1 MTAAE
6 SAIQALP
13 AAARASLPDR
23 LAAVFDASIQQLRA
37 AGVAI
42 DARASLAALVAEIV
56 RDATARALNPF
67 GGTSSRSEAQ
77 WIERPIFV
85 APPSPPASFSALLAR
100 ARSAAA
106 AAVSA
111 VVSPAG
117 APAVPYSPALIAA
130 VTRGGA
136 AAQARAAAIA
146 ALGRSGAAAWFDP
159 ATARVLDNV
168 PASVR
173 DFSNAVRR
181 AREVQDAEKR
191 SRVMKIGAAVV
202 GGLALVFFLR
212 GRK

>member
-13 AAARASLPDR
+13 AAARGSLPDR

-42 DARASLAALVAEIV
+42 DARASLAALVAEIT
-56 RDATARALNPF
+56 RDLAARALNPF
-67 GGTSSRSEAQ
+67 GASSSRSESQ

-85 APPSPPASFSALLAR
+85 APPSPPSSFSALLAR

-111 VVSPAG
+111 VVSPPG
-117 APAVPYSPALIAA
+117 ASAVPYSPALIAA
-130 VTRGGA
+130 VTRQGA
-136 AAQARAAAIA
+136 AARRDFTATRRA
-146 ALGRSGAAAWFDP
+146 
-159 ATARVLDNV
+159 LDNV

-191 SRVMKIGAAVV
+191 SRVMKIGAVVV
-202 GGLALVFFLR
+202 GGLALVYFLR

>member
-6 SAIQALP
+6 QAIQALP
-13 AAARASLPDR
+13 AAARGSLPDR
-23 LAAVFDASIQQLRA
+23 LAAVFDASIAQLRA

-67 GGTSSRSEAQ
+67 GGTGSRSESQ

-85 APPSPPASFSALLAR
+85 SPPSPPASFSALLAR
-100 ARSAAA
+100 ARTAAA

-136 AAQARAAAIA
+136 AARPD
-146 ALGRSGAAAWFDP
+146 LT
-159 ATARVLDNV
+159 ATARALDRV

-173 DFSNAVRR
+173 DFSNAVQR
-181 AREVQDAEKR
+181 ARMIQDAEKR
-191 SRVMKIGAAVV
+191 SRLMKIGAAVV
-202 GGLALVFFLR
+202 GGLALVYFLR
-212 GRK
+212 RRAR

>member
-6 SAIQALP
+6 QAIQALP
-13 AAARASLPDR
+13 AAARGSLPDR
-23 LAAVFDASIQQLRA
+23 LAAVFDSSIQQLRA

-42 DARASLAALVAEIV
+42 DARASLAALVAEIA
-56 RDATARALNPF
+56 RDAAARALNPF
-67 GGTSSRSEAQ
+67 GGTGSRSESQ

-85 APPSPPASFSALLAR
+85 APPSPPASFSSLLAR
-100 ARSAAA
+100 ARNAAA

-130 VTRGGA
+130 VARQGA
-136 AAQARAAAIA
+136 AARRDFTSTARA
-146 ALGRSGAAAWFDP
+146 
-159 ATARVLDNV
+159 LDNV

-181 AREVQDAEKR
+181 AREVQDAEKK
-191 SRVMKIGAAVV
+191 SRVMKIGAVVV
-202 GGLALVFFLR
+202 GGLALVYFLR

>member
-67 GGTSSRSEAQ
+67 GGTGSRSESQ

-85 APPSPPASFSALLAR
+85 APPSPPASFSSLLAR

-111 VVSPAG
+111 VVSPSG
-117 APAVPYSPALIAA
+117 ASAVPYSPALIAA
-130 VTRGGA
+130 LSRGGA
-136 AAQARAAAIA
+136 AARRDFTSTARA
-146 ALGRSGAAAWFDP
+146 
-159 ATARVLDNV
+159 LDNV

-173 DFSNAVRR
+173 DFAGAVQR
-181 AREVQDAEKR
+181 ARMIQDAEKR
-191 SRVMKIGAAVV
+191 SRMMKIGAAVV
-202 GGLALVFFLR
+202 GGLALVYFLR

>member
-1 MTAAE
+1 MTDAE
-6 SAIQALP
+6 RAIANLP

-23 LAAVFDASIQQLRA
+23 LAAVFDDAIRQLRA

-56 RDATARALNPF
+56 RDASERAINPF
-67 GGTSSRSEAQ
+67 APTSSRSESE

-85 APPSPPASFSALLAR
+85 APPSPPASLSALLAR

-117 APAVPYSPALIAA
+117 ARPERYSPALIAA

-136 AAQARAAAIA
+136 AARPDLSTTRAA
-146 ALGRSGAAAWFDP
+146 LSS
-159 ATARVLDNV
+159 V

-173 DFSNAVRR
+173 DFSAIIAR
-181 AREVQDAEKR
+181 ARGVIDARKR
-191 SRVMKIGAAVV
+191 SRMIQIGAVVVGAVV
-202 GGLALVFFLR
+202 VGAVVLARKGGR
-212 GRK
+212 

>member
-6 SAIQALP
+6 QAIQALP
-13 AAARASLPDR
+13 AAARGSLPDR

-42 DARASLAALVAEIV
+42 DARASLAALVAEIA

-67 GGTSSRSEAQ
+67 GGTSSRSESQ

-85 APPSPPASFSALLAR
+85 APPSPPASFSSLLAR

-117 APAVPYSPALIAA
+117 ASAVPYSPALMAA
-130 VTRGGA
+130 LSRGGA
-136 AAQARAAAIA
+136 AARRDFTSTARA
-146 ALGRSGAAAWFDP
+146 
-159 ATARVLDNV
+159 LDNV

-173 DFSNAVRR
+173 DFAGAVQR
-181 AREVQDAEKR
+181 ARMIQDAEKR
-191 SRVMKIGAAVV
+191 SRMMKIGAIVV
-202 GGLALVFFLR
+202 GGLALMYFLR